1 MGRKRAYSGTDVS
14 EQEGGLRAQST
25 GGGLARAEGRC
36 DGRRVG
42 RGCGLWT
49 AW

>member
-42 RGCGLWT
+42 RGYGLWT